1 MTLATRT
8 GSTWRSR
15 WQDAIHSAARI
26 LDDAPGALLVVLEK
40 SEQLLERVREGIV
53 TDIVE
58 QGGGEKD
65 ADIFLFQSEGWIGIE
80 EADEKLLRQVIDTK
94 RMFEPRVSGPRID
107 EMDKTELRDVAKSL
121 KVLGV
126 YEGEQRVGE
135 MKYIPR
141 PGRGSPCLPLREE
154 GGSWRAIYP
163 WRTTLSRKGAGR

>member
-1 MTLATRT
+1 M
-8 GSTWRSR
+8 
-15 WQDAIHSAARI
+15 
-26 LDDAPGALLVVLEK
+26 
-40 SEQLLERVREGIV
+40 

-65 ADIFLFQSEGWIGIE
+65 ADIFLFQREGWIGIE

-94 RMFEPRVSGPRID
+94 RMFKPRVSGPRID

-135 MKYIPR
+135 MNISPHRVADRLAFLFEKRVVHGAQSTPGAR
-141 PGRGSPCLPLREE
+141 PCQGTARVVDSHANGSYFNALTPVRPLPL
-154 GGSWRAIYP
+154 
-163 WRTTLSRKGAGR
+163 